1 MILENVRG
9 SVLLDLRE
17 DIVENQLISSL
28 PHRERGSDDFLLLSS
43 NIRGFKDTLEL
54 ISLLLKCPH

>member
-1 MILENVRG
+1 MILEKVRG

-28 PHRERGSDDFLLLSS
+28 TCRERGSDDFLLLGSG
-43 NIRGFKDTLEL
+43 IRGFKATLEL